1 MMKKISQGKFEIY
14 STRVDAIDKFMQ
26 MQGLCREE
34 INGYQRIEFY
44 CTKKGKITVANSP
57 SKHIENTYSTALYA
71 EVIEQDKKTY
81 VAYYTVYSHYNNAL
95 KIISL
100 IMLIAMSVFAILSAI
115 ADFGKKTPYII
126 LVLCYA
132 FSVFQLINTLKEK
145 KNAPRDSEIMI
156 KELEKRVEAVNLWD
170 K

>member
-1 MMKKISQGKFEIY
+1 MKKINQGKFEICA
-14 STRVDAIDKFMQ
+14 TKTDAIDKFMQ

-44 CTKKGKITVANSP
+44 CTNKGKITLTNPP
-57 SKHIENTYSTALYA
+57 SRHIENTYSTSLYG
-71 EVIEQDKKTY
+71 EIVEQDGKTY
-81 VAYYTVYSHYNNAL
+81 VAYYTVYSHYNNVL

-100 IMLIAMSVFAILSAI
+100 VMLIVMSVFAIVSAV
-115 ADFGKKTPYII
+115 ADFGKKTPYVI
-126 LVLCYA
+126 VALCCA
-132 FSVFQLINTLKEK
+132 FCVFQLINTFKEK